1 VSGKS
6 ILLISDRADDLEFA
20 TEAASVSG
28 LPLVVMKTAAEGA
41 KSIATGEHR
50 FVIVDASTPEH
61 YQKFEK
67 ELAETVGLFSEQID
81 TSGIHFLSSENLENV
96 PYIVG
101 SPVFGSFV
109 LRNYGNARDAG
120 QHYGRV
126 LGSMASDRA
135 FGLEKLLKPGT
146 KIQTIKL
153 QSTSQKAGA
162 VDAIRNYLL
171 AAKYKSRMATI
182 VSNAVDELLMN
193 SMFDAPVD
201 ASGRQIYASTPR
213 STVLALDGKASV
225 EVQVGFDGNYIAV
238 TAVDHFGSLDKARL
252 LAHISKIYTEDEYK
266 VKTTNAGAGIGL
278 ATVFRSGGSFLFS
291 SESGSKT
298 EVTVFFKRV
307 DSFKE
312 FRDQFRFIAT
322 QFYFT

>member
-1 VSGKS
+1 MAGKS
-6 ILLISDRADDLEFA
+6 ILLISDRSDDLEFA

-28 LPLVVMKTAAEGA
+28 MQLVSKKTAAEGVE
-41 KSIATGEHR
+41 SIAKDLHR
-50 FVIVDASTPEH
+50 FVIVDATTPAH
-61 YQKFEK
+61 YDRFEK
-67 ELAETVGLFSEQID
+67 EFAEKVGLFSEQID
-81 TSGIHFLSSENLENV
+81 PSGIHFLSSENLENV

-109 LRNYGNARDAG
+109 LRNYGNVREAG
-120 QHYGRV
+120 QHYGHI
-126 LGSMASDRA
+126 LSSMASDRA

-146 KIQTIKL
+146 RIQTIKL

-182 VSNAVDELLMN
+182 ISNAVDELLMN

-213 STVLALDGKASV
+213 STVIGLDGKASV
-225 EVQVGFDGNYIAV
+225 EVQVGFDGNYIAI
-238 TAVDHFGSLDKARL
+238 TAIDHFGSLDKARL

-266 VKTTNAGAGIGL
+266 VKTASAGAGIGL

-291 SESGSKT
+291 SESGCRT